1 MRTFIIISCVLVGA
15 ALSSSYD
22 YGAQSSWSGSCTTGT
37 KQSPIN
43 VLTNTTITKEHT
55 GSVIDIGTNAS
66 SVSLENG
73 DNDNTIHFDITT
85 DITFK
90 SVPGLDKDIEATAAQ
105 VHIHWGKDS
114 KGSEHLLQDTQHAL
128 EMHLVNTYTESSTT
142 MYTVY
147 ARFFKEGAENA
158 YLKKMIAAQEA
169 TGASRDLTEFDLL
182 ALYPTSIDT
191 VYTYEG
197 SLTTPGCDE
206 KVHWVVVPDILEV
219 STAQLASLRTLK
231 LGSGSGTAKTYNW
244 REEQDLNSRNIT
256 KYTSGGARVVFAP
269 LLLVLATFARMLF

>member
-1 MRTFIIISCVLVGA
+1 MRTFIISCLLVGA

-22 YGAQSSWSGSCTTGT
+22 YSDQAKWSGSCTTGT

-43 VLTNTTITKEHT
+43 VLTNTTTIKEHT
-55 GSVIDIGTNAS
+55 GSVINIGTNAS

-73 DNDNTIHFDITT
+73 DNDNTIHFDITSS
-85 DITFK
+85 ITFK
-90 SVPGLDKDIEATAAQ
+90 SVPGLDADVEATAAQ

-142 MYTVY
+142 KYTVY

-169 TGASRDLTEFDLL
+169 TGASRDLTAFDLL
-182 ALYPTSIDT
+182 ALYPTSIDA

-197 SLTTPGCDE
+197 SLTTPTCDE
-206 KVHWVVVPDILEV
+206 LVHWVVVPDLLEV

-231 LGSGSGTAKTYNW
+231 LGSGAGTAKTFNW
-244 REEQDLNSRNIT
+244 REEQDLNSRVIT
-256 KYTSGGARVVFAP
+256 KYTSDGARVVFAP
-269 LLLVLATFARMLF
+269 LLLVLATFTRMLL